1 MLICICGLPG
11 SGKTYFAKHLAQHLG
26 LKSFNTDALRDEI
39 KQLGQYDENSRLAVY
54 NEMAKR
60 AKPLLLKQ
68 ESLIIDGSFNNNQQR
83 DIIFNLAA
91 ECDTKTAFIRCFA
104 DEQTSLE
111 RVSQK
116 REYTEADTRVY
127 YLLKE
132 LWEELE
138 LPHLSLDSSRQSLE
152 ERLEFAL
159 VFIDSRQAE
168 YLD

>member
-11 SGKTYFAKHLAQHLG
+11 SGKSYFAKHLAKN
-26 LKSFNTDALRDEI
+26 LKLQRFNTDELREEM
-39 KQLGQYDENSRLAVY
+39 KQLGQYDETSRLAVY
-54 NEMAKR
+54 VEMAKR
-60 AKPLLLKQ
+60 AKPSLLKQ
-68 ESLIIDGSFNNNQQR
+68 ESLILDASFNNDQQR
-83 DIIFNLAA
+83 DIILSLAA
-91 ECDTKTAFIRCFA
+91 ECDTPTAFIRCFA

-138 LPHLSLDSSRQSLE
+138 LPHLVLDSVKQSLE
-152 ERLEFAL
+152 ERFLLANR
-159 VFIDSRQAE
+159 FISEQK
-168 YLD
+168 